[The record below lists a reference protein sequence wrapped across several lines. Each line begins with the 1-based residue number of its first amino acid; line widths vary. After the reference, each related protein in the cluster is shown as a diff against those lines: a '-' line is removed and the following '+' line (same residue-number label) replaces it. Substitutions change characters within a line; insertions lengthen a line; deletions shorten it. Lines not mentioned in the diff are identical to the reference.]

1 MCSVSIIINQIQLIN
16 SLDIITKQRTEKAVN
31 YND

>member
-16 SLDIITKQRTEKAVN
+16 LLAIIRKQPTEKAVN